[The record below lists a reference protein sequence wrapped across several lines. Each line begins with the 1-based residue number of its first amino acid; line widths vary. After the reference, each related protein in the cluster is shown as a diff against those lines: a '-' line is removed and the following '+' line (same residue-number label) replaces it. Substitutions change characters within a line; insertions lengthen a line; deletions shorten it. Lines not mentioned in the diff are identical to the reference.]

1 MIITLDGPSGSGK
14 STLAKKLSKILKIPH
29 IDSGSIYR
37 GIAYYL
43 IENNI
48 SEENVIDALDDINIK
63 YTKDGVRVENKKL
76 TYQLRTPEVANM
88 ASIIA
93 TKPEVR
99 EKVNSII
106 RESAKLNSNSIIVDG
121 RDIGSSVLPDAEYKF
136 YIEASAETRARRRYN
151 QLKRK
156 NILNDKIYY
165 DVLNEIKAR
174 DKRDM
179 EREHDPLVVPDNAI
193 IIDTSKKRIKDN
205 IDEII
210 NILNNNMR
218 WLWNFYFQY

>member
-1 MIITLDGPSGSGK
+1 MIITMDGPSGSGK

-29 IDSGSIYR
+29 VDSGSIYR

-48 SEENVIDALDDINIK
+48 SEENVVDVLDDIDIK
-63 YTKDGVRVENKKL
+63 YTKDGVRVDNKKL
-76 TYQLRTPEVANM
+76 KFQLRTPEVANM
-88 ASIIA
+88 SSIIA

-121 RDIGSSVLPDAEYKF
+121 RDIGSSVLPDAEFKF
-136 YIEASAETRARRRYN
+136 FIEASPETRARRRYN
-151 QLKRK
+151 QMKRK
-156 NILNDKIYY
+156 NLLNDKTYY

-205 IDEII
+205 IDEIV
-210 NILNNNMR
+210 NILNSDMR
-218 WLWNFYFQY
+218 WLWNFYLQF